1 MTMLRSSPERSAVHR
16 SDAVS
21 VHTAL
26 PTASPRLTRAYAWS
40 VVRTYP
46 GRLAATA
53 ALSAG
58 AALASLAVPELLG
71 RITGMMAGHAS
82 VRHVDLLVAAIAGA
96 LLVQTVLTWWAG
108 RIAHVTGELV
118 LSQVRDD
125 FLAHALDLP
134 LATVERAGTGDLLT
148 RATLDARVVDQ
159 SLRTAVPKLLTNLVT
174 LVVLLAGAVVTAPLL
189 IAPAAV
195 VLPIL
200 LPVGRWY
207 LKRSPKAFAAIQA
220 RLADLS
226 ATVAE
231 TADGAET
238 MEALGWQQRRI
249 QRTEEGIKRAWSA
262 QRATLRL
269 RSVFFPVMD
278 AVVFLP
284 CLTTLVLGALLLRR
298 GELTIDQVVAAAL
311 LMQML
316 TAPASGLVFNI
327 ELTQLGNA
335 SLARLVGAI
344 SAVPERATH
353 TVPTISAAPE
363 TDEGPAIEL
372 RGVRFGYEPGR
383 EVLHG
388 VDLDVRAGERL
399 ALVGPTGAGK
409 STLGRLIAGIHPP
422 DEGTVTASGSPLAAL
437 EAEQLRRLVV
447 MTVQEQH
454 IFSGTLADNLRLA
467 APDASEAR
475 LREVLADVRALEWA
489 DALPGGLDEPVG
501 GGRRALPPARVQ
513 QIALARL
520 LLANPRC
527 VILDEATSMLS
538 PTLARDI
545 EAVLGRVLAGRSVV
559 SIAHRLE
566 SAQGADRIAVL
577 DRGRV
582 VELGRH
588 DELLALD
595 GLYARLWRRQT
606 GAA

>member
-1 MTMLRSSPERSAVHR
+1 MTAPRSTTEQPTSRRTDGGPVR
-16 SDAVS
+16 
-21 VHTAL
+21 TAL
-26 PTASPRLTRAYAWS
+26 PTASPRQTRAYAWS
-40 VVRTYP
+40 VVRAHS
-46 GRLAATA
+46 GRIAAA
-53 ALSAG
+53 AGLSAG

-71 RITGMMAGHAS
+71 RITGMMTGHTTPRE
-82 VRHVDLLVAAIAGA
+82 VYLLVAVIATA
-96 LLVQTVLTWWAG
+96 VLVQTVLTWWSG
-108 RIAHVTGELV
+108 RITHVTGELV
-118 LSQVRDD
+118 LSRVRDD

-159 SLRTAVPKLLTNLVT
+159 SLRTAVPKLLTNLIT

-189 IAPAAV
+189 VAPVAV

-207 LKRSPKAFAAIQA
+207 IKRSPTAFSAVQA

-249 QRTEEGIKRAWSA
+249 QRTEQEIERAWAA
-262 QRATLRL
+262 QSDTLRL
-269 RSVFFPVMD
+269 RTVFFPVMD

-284 CLTTLVLGALLLRR
+284 CLTTLVLGGLLVRH
-298 GELTIDQVVAAAL
+298 GDMSVSQVVAAAL

-316 TAPASGLVFNI
+316 TAPAAGLVFNI
-327 ELTQLGNA
+327 ELMQLGNA

-344 SAVPERATH
+344 SAAPERVSHPGRA
-353 TVPTISAAPE
+353 VPAA
-363 TDEGPAIEL
+363 EGEPAIEL

-383 EVLHG
+383 AVLHG
-388 VDLDVRAGERL
+388 VDLDIRPGERL

-422 DEGTVTASGSPLAAL
+422 DEGTVSAGGRPLAAL
-437 EAEQLRRLVV
+437 DVEQLRRLVV

-454 IFSGTLADNLRLA
+454 IFTGTLADNLRLA
-467 APDASEAR
+467 APGASAER
-475 LREVLADVRALEWA
+475 LRQVLADVSALEWA
-489 DALPGGLDEPVG
+489 DALPDGTQALVG

-513 QIALARL
+513 QVALARL
-520 LLANPRC
+520 LLADPRC

-545 EAVLGRVLAGRSVV
+545 EAVLGRVLAGRAVV

-566 SAQGADRIAVL
+566 TAQDADRIAVM
-577 DRGRV
+577 DRGRI
-582 VELGRH
+582 VELGCH
-588 DELLALD
+588 DELLAHD
-595 GLYARLWRRQT
+595 GLYAALWRQQT
-606 GAA
+606 TAG